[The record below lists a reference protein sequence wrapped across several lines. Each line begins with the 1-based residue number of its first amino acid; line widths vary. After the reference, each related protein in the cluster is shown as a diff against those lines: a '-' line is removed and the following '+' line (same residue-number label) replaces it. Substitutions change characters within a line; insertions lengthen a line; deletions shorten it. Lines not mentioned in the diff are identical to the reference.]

1 MQATYLGFIG
11 PVPLPELDHLLCDDF
26 VIPPD
31 QGRAYRPAPLPIAPV
46 YQANDSK
53 REIGPCLVRADAGL
67 PEDRFVLCCFSNHYK
82 ITEAMFGAWMAI
94 MRAAGHTVLW
104 LTADDRWSQE
114 NLRQSAARHG
124 VAPDRILFAARTSPD
139 IYMSRLRLADLFLDT
154 FPYNAGTVASDA
166 LRMGLPLVTL
176 AGASF
181 ASRMAGSLLHA
192 MGARQGITASLGDY
206 IATATMLANDPAA
219 HAAYRHRFTA
229 QAWSS
234 TLGDIAGF
242 AAAFE
247 ARLAALAGT
256 GPRTATGMARPL
268 MT

>member
-1 MQATYLGFIG
+1 
-11 PVPLPELDHLLCDDF
+11 
-26 VIPPD
+26 
-31 QGRAYRPAPLPIAPV
+31 
-46 YQANDSK
+46 
-53 REIGPCLVRADAGL
+53 
-67 PEDRFVLCCFSNHYK
+67 
-82 ITEAMFGAWMAI
+82 MFGAWMAI